1 MLLRI
6 CLTLALATTL
16 APSLA
21 EAKPASDFTVR
32 TDETIETNSSVLS
45 HSEWAFTDMN
55 GGKVSARKELGVH
68 FVDDRRF
75 QAMLCNDFAGTYS
88 VKQGKLFVRRT
99 DFTQTQIL
107 CNANMRTLRTNR
119 NAIAVEHLFSA
130 CDGGCRLALDNHVL
144 KLTGKGDTTLK
155 LIRRDWD

>member
-1 MLLRI
+1 MLRLF
-6 CLTLALATTL
+6 LTVALMTTL
-16 APSLA
+16 APNLA
-21 EAKPASDFTVR
+21 EAKRASDFTVR
-32 TDETIETNSSVLS
+32 TQETIEANSSLLS

-55 GGKVSARKELGVH
+55 GGKISARKELGVH
-68 FVDDRRF
+68 FLDGHGF
-75 QAMLCNDFAGTYS
+75 QATLCNDFSGTYS

-107 CNANMRTLRTNR
+107 CNADTRTLRTNR
-119 NAIAVEHLFSA
+119 NAIAVEHLFSN
-130 CDGGCRLALDNHVL
+130 CDGGCRLALDNHIL